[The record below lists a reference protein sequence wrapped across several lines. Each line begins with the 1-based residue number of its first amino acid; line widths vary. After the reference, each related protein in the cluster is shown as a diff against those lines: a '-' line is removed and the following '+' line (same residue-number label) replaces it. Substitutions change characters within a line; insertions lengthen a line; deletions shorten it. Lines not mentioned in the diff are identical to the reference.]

1 MKIKKITSFLIF
13 VIFSFEIYSKDINK
27 VTYASWDKP
36 DVELLYAL
44 PEVVNENTKVLFII
58 HGSSRDA
65 ERYLNAWLADIKNKN
80 VILVAPHFTKENYSN
95 YATLQMS
102 TSSGRLLKNQS
113 NHLKNSISSFY
124 SFFKSKY
131 NLDSPTYRIFG
142 FSGGSQFIHRYLM
155 YGEDQN
161 IEKAAIGSAGWYT
174 FLNSEPF
181 PYGTR
186 NMPIDRERYEWFLSR
201 QVLFVLGG
209 KDDNPNHSTLNSSKG
224 ARKQGDHRLERGQ
237 NYFKNLVAFGE
248 EYQIPFRWRYKVVSN
263 LGHNTEAMTKNAIP
277 FLLEG
282 LDYAD

>member
-1 MKIKKITSFLIF
+1 MKIKKITFFILI
-13 VIFSFEIYSKDINK
+13 VIFSFEIYSKEINK

-36 DVELLYAL
+36 DVDLLFTL
-44 PEVVNENTKVLFII
+44 PKAINKNTKVLFII

-65 ERYLNAWLADIKNKN
+65 ERYLNAWQLDAKNKN
-80 VILVAPHFTKENYSN
+80 VILVAPHFTNEYFPD
-95 YATLQMS
+95 YATLQMA
-102 TSSGRLLKNQS
+102 TASGRMLKNQS
-113 NHLKNSISSFY
+113 NNLKNSISSFY

-131 NLDSPTYRIFG
+131 SLESSTYRIFG
-142 FSGGSQFIHRYLM
+142 FSGGSQFVHRYLM
-155 YGEDQN
+155 YGEDKK

-174 FLNSEPF
+174 FLNNEPF
-181 PYGTR
+181 PYGTK
-186 NMPIDRERYEWFLSR
+186 NMPLERERYEWFLST
-201 QVLFVLGG
+201 QVLFILGD
-209 KDDNPNHSTLNSSKG
+209 KDDDPNHSTLNSSKG

-248 EYQIPFRWRYKVVSN
+248 EFQMPFRWRYKVVSN

>member
-113 NHLKNSISSFY
+113 NHLKNSISS
-124 SFFKSKY
+124 
-131 NLDSPTYRIFG
+131 L
-142 FSGGSQFIHRYLM
+142 
-155 YGEDQN
+155 
-161 IEKAAIGSAGWYT
+161 
-174 FLNSEPF
+174 
-181 PYGTR
+181 
-186 NMPIDRERYEWFLSR
+186 
-201 QVLFVLGG
+201 
-209 KDDNPNHSTLNSSKG
+209 
-224 ARKQGDHRLERGQ
+224 
-237 NYFKNLVAFGE
+237 
-248 EYQIPFRWRYKVVSN
+248 
-263 LGHNTEAMTKNAIP
+263 
-277 FLLEG
+277 
-282 LDYAD
+282 

>member
-1 MKIKKITSFLIF
+1 
-13 VIFSFEIYSKDINK
+13 VIFSFELYANDINK
-27 VTYASWDKP
+27 VTYAYWDKP
-36 DVELLYAL
+36 DVELFYAL
-44 PEVVNENTKVLFII
+44 PKVLNKNTKVLFII

-65 ERYLNAWLADIKNKN
+65 RRYLNAWQEDSKNKN
-80 VILVAPHFTKENYSN
+80 VILVAPLFTKENYSN
-95 YATLQMS
+95 YTTLQMS
-102 TSSGRLLKNQS
+102 TSSGRLFKNQS
-113 NHLKNSISSFY
+113 KHLKNSISSFY
-124 SFFKSKY
+124 AFFRSKY
-131 NLDSPTYRIFG
+131 NLDSSTYRIFG

-181 PYGTR
+181 PFGTG

-224 ARKQGDHRLERGQ
+224 AKNQGDHRLERGQ

-248 EYQIPFRWRYKVVSN
+248 EFQIPFRWRYKVVSN
-263 LGHNTEAMTKNAIP
+263 LGHNTEEMTKNAIP

>member
-80 VILVAPHFTKENYSN
+80 VILVAPH

-237 NYFKNLVAFGE
+237 NYFKN
-248 EYQIPFRWRYKVVSN
+248 RWRYKVVSN